1 MGPKIPVTGVKTLAK
16 IIKMFSI
23 MKILK
28 LNKKKNLVCWN
39 YQNTKEKPE
48 TFKTAAEP

>member
-1 MGPKIPVTGVKTLAK
+1 
-16 IIKMFSI
+16 

-28 LNKKKNLVCWN
+28 LNKTITVRWN

-48 TFKTAAEP
+48 IFKTAGTFKTAAEP

>member
-1 MGPKIPVTGVKTLAK
+1 MPVTGIKTL
-16 IIKMFSI
+16 KMNFFSI
-23 MKILK
+23 LKILK
-28 LNKKKNLVCWN
+28 QKKIIVCWN